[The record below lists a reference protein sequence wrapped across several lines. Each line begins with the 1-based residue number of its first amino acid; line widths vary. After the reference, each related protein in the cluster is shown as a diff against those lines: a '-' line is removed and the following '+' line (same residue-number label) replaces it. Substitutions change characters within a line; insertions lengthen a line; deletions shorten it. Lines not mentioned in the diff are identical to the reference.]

1 MVLTYTPFLKK
12 MASTFGIEASSMNF
26 TKLSAL
32 YDTVRSDKFLG
43 RKLPASFTQEDLNN
57 LEHLYNWHKHF
68 TYTFDLAKAYNTYKF
83 NEVLSVFDSKVKN
96 PNSLGKWVTI
106 SANEIDIIAAQN
118 GLKISSA
125 ACIE

>member
-12 MASTFGIEASSMNF
+12 MASTFNIEPSSMNF

-32 YDTVRSDKFLG
+32 YDTVRSDKYLG
-43 RKLPASFTQEDLNN
+43 RKLPTSLTQSDFAN

-83 NEVLSVFDSKVKN
+83 NEVFTSFDNKIKN
-96 PNSLGKWVTI
+96 PNSQVKWVTI

-118 GLKISSA
+118 GLKIASA
-125 ACIE
+125 SCIE